1 MMMRADGPA
10 AAWLPPLASLVGE
23 RLGLDYPPERWSDL
37 ERGMRAAALQA
48 GAGSADV
55 FAAALL
61 SAPPRQHQ
69 LDTLAEALT
78 IGETYFFRE
87 RRSFEILEQEILPPL
102 IDARRSAGRQLRLWS
117 AGCCTGEEAYSLA
130 IVVDRLLPRRQE
142 WQVTILG
149 TDVNPAFLRAAA
161 RGDFGDWSFRGAPPG
176 FRDRYFTRT
185 AAQRWQLD
193 PRIRQ
198 MARFRPLNLVQ
209 PGFPDWHTDT
219 QAMDLIL
226 CRNVL
231 MYFSPDRMQQVLGR
245 LEHALADGGWLSV
258 SAAEATVKRLH
269 SLTPADFDGAVFY
282 RKARRAGE
290 AEAEA
295 AARPAWQSPVELL
308 PGDRLA
314 QAAASQPQPVPQPV
328 PEPAAIKMATA
339 TATTTTTATA
349 VAAAVANADAAP
361 RPPVDLLHL
370 ARRQADA
377 GQLPLARATVEHALV
392 VQAKLDAGAHHLHAV
407 ILEELG
413 LVAEARAALQRALY
427 LEPDFVLAHHVLG
440 QLALRQGLAAQAQRH
455 FGHVLALLDGLPADA
470 ALPRSDG
477 LSAGHLRALVEAAS
491 TRRQR
496 A

>member
-1 MMMRADGPA
+1 MRADGP

-23 RLGLDYPPERWSDL
+23 RLGLDYPPERWPDL
-37 ERGMRAAALQA
+37 ERGMRVAALQA
-48 GAGSADV
+48 GAGNADV
-55 FAAALL
+55 FAATLL
-61 SAPPRQHQ
+61 DATPQQRQ

-78 IGETYFFRE
+78 VGETYFFRE

-102 IDARRSAGRQLRLWS
+102 IAARRSAGRHLRLWS

-130 IVVDRLLPRRQE
+130 IVVDRLLPQRQD

-193 PRIRQ
+193 PRIRR
-198 MARFRPLNLVQ
+198 MVRFRPLNLVQ
-209 PGFPDWHTDT
+209 PGIPDGHPDT

-258 SAAEATVKRLH
+258 SAAEAMVKSLH
-269 SLTPADFDGAVFY
+269 ALTPAGFDGAVFY
-282 RKARRAGE
+282 RKAARAGE
-290 AEAEA
+290 PVPAP
-295 AARPAWQSPVELL
+295 AARPAWPPSVEPPPGGRL
-308 PGDRLA
+308 PEAVAAESLPA
-314 QAAASQPQPVPQPV
+314 PSSAAAYVGIATV
-328 PEPAAIKMATA
+328 TATA
-339 TATTTTTATA
+339 TAD
-349 VAAAVANADAAP
+349 ADADAKAH
-361 RPPVDLLHL
+361 PPSDLLRL

-392 VQAKLDAGAHHLHAV
+392 LAKLDAGAHHLHAL

-413 LVAEARAALQRALY
+413 LAAEARAALQRAIY
-427 LEPDFVLAHHVLG
+427 LEPDFVLAHHALG
-440 QLALRQGLAAQAQRH
+440 QLALRQGLAVQAQRH
-455 FGHVLALLDGLPADA
+455 FGHVLALLDGLPAQA
-470 ALPRSDG
+470 ELPRSDG
-477 LSAGHLRALVEAAS
+477 LSAGHLRVLVEAVS
-491 TRRQR
+491 SRRHR

>member
-1 MMMRADGPA
+1 MGAAAAP

-23 RLGLDYPPERWSDL
+23 RLGLDYPPERWPDL
-37 ERGMRAAALQA
+37 ERGMRVAALQA
-48 GAGSADV
+48 GAGNAEV

-61 SAPPRQHQ
+61 GATPQQRQ

-78 IGETYFFRE
+78 VGETYFFRE

-102 IDARRSAGRQLRLWS
+102 IAARRSAGRHLRLWS

-130 IVVDRLLPRRQE
+130 IVVDRLLPQRQD

-161 RGDFGDWSFRGAPPG
+161 RGDFGDWSFRDAPPG

-193 PRIRQ
+193 PHIRQ
-198 MARFRPLNLVQ
+198 MVRFRPLNLVQ
-209 PGFPDWHTDT
+209 PGFPDWRDDT
-219 QAMDLIL
+219 QAMDVIL

-231 MYFSPDRMQQVLGR
+231 MYFSQDRMQQVLGR

-258 SAAEATVKRLH
+258 SAAEATVKNLH
-269 SLTPADFDGAVFY
+269 SLTPAGFDGAVFY
-282 RKARRAGE
+282 RKAPRTGE
-290 AEAEA
+290 PLPAPAARLAWPPPADPLPEGGPPVA
-295 AARPAWQSPVELL
+295 AAIEPW
-308 PGDRLA
+308 PG
-314 QAAASQPQPVPQPV
+314 
-328 PEPAAIKMATA
+328 PEPAATRIAT
-339 TATTTTTATA
+339 
-349 VAAAVANADAAP
+349 NADAHAHADTDVRAP
-361 RPPVDLLHL
+361 ADLLHV
-370 ARRQADA
+370 ARKQADA
-377 GQLPLARATVEHALV
+377 GQLPQARATVERAL

-413 LVAEARAALQRALY
+413 LAAEARAALQRAIY
-427 LEPDFVLAHHVLG
+427 LEPDFVLAHHALG

-455 FGHVLALLDGLPADA
+455 FGNVLALLDGLPADA
-470 ALPRSDG
+470 ELPRSDG
-477 LSAGHLRALVEAAS
+477 LSAGHLRVLVEAVS
-491 TRRQR
+491 TRRHR